1 MCTII
6 YENKEVLNFFQSPVF
21 EFAHFLY
28 PTLYGPPHGVLENFV
43 TLYSHNASTNQLGW
57 TVQELTGLLSALKE
71 KQNKSFLDQMFGT
84 LFQSGLNKPLVR
96 KSSKSEDDVVISFV
110 YVKSHTALECSQAIN
125 CF

>member
-1 MCTII
+1 
-6 YENKEVLNFFQSPVF
+6 
-21 EFAHFLY
+21 
-28 PTLYGPPHGVLENFV
+28 
-43 TLYSHNASTNQLGW
+43 
-57 TVQELTGLLSALKE
+57 
-71 KQNKSFLDQMFGT
+71 MFGT